1 MGGSGEMISLE
12 EKQQII
18 LRHYHDG
25 DSQRKIHRETGI
37 ARKTIRKY
45 IQKYEQA
52 KNELLKNSS
61 GCYRHLAQ
69 DIVDKPQYDTSKRKR
84 MKLTEELM
92 ARIEFYVKE
101 NETKRAEGKAKQQM
115 KKIDLYEE
123 LIKEGFDISY
133 PSVCNA
139 VRGLY
144 QKNKEAYIKQ
154 EYQLGDQ
161 CEFDWGD
168 VKLKIADKNRVLQMS
183 VMASAKGN
191 YRYAKLFYNQK
202 TESFLEAHSLFF
214 ENIQGTYH
222 TMVYDNMKVAVK
234 RFVGPTEKEP
244 TEALLKLSLYYGF
257 KFRFCNTCAGW
268 EKGHVERSVEY
279 VRRKAFSRRDEF
291 DSLEEAQEYLNNV
304 LNTLNQKSQAHKE
317 GKSALEI
324 LNEERPYLLP
334 VMPKYDAARIQEPR
348 VDKYS
353 TICVDNCH
361 YSVPDIYVGQ
371 FIFTKIYTSQIHC
384 YHNGERIAQHERK
397 YGNNEWSIK
406 IEHYLRTLKKKP
418 GALAGSTALQQA
430 QPELQKIYH
439 TYYTGK
445 EKEFIQLLELIGE
458 KGLSAVTNAITLLQ
472 RVSPIDINTEKIT
485 AICNR
490 STVPGSDKP
499 VKNITDIEIKSKD
512 ILKSYG
518 LLLIST
524 GEEFEEVSIA

>member
-1 MGGSGEMISLE
+1 MISLE

-25 DSQRKIHRETGI
+25 ESQRKIHKETGI
-37 ARKTIRKY
+37 SRKTIRKY
-45 IQKYEQA
+45 IKNYEQA
-52 KNELLKNSS
+52 KRELLENNS
-61 GCYRHLAQ
+61 GCHNDLAA
-69 DIVDKPQYDTSKRKR
+69 DIMDKPQYDSSKRKKV
-84 MKLTEELM
+84 KLTEELM

-115 KKIDLYEE
+115 KKIDIYEE

-168 VKLKIADKNRVLQMS
+168 VKLKIAGQNRVLQMS
-183 VMASAKGN
+183 VLASAKGN
-191 YRYAKLFYNQK
+191 YRYSKLFYNQK
-202 TESFLEAHSLFF
+202 TESFLEAHSQFF
-214 ENIQGTYH
+214 ENIQGVYH
-222 TMVYDNMKVAVK
+222 TMIYDNMKVAVK

-257 KFRFCNTCAGW
+257 KFRFCNICAGW

-279 VRRKAFSRRDEF
+279 IRRKAFSRRDEF
-291 DSLEEAQEYLNNV
+291 SSLEEAQEYLDSVVNS
-304 LNTLNQKSQAHKE
+304 LNQKSQAHKAD
-317 GKSALEI
+317 KSALEI

-334 VMPKYDAARIQEPR
+334 TMPQYDAARIQEPR

-361 YSVPDIYVGQ
+361 YSVPDIYVGE

-384 YHNGERIAQHERK
+384 YHNGEKIAQHERK
-397 YGNNEWSIK
+397 YGHNEWSIK
-406 IEHYLRTLKKKP
+406 IEHYLKTLKKKP

-439 TYYTGK
+439 SYYTGK

-458 KGLSAVTNAITLLQ
+458 KSLSAVTNAITLLQ
-472 RVSPIDINTEKIT
+472 RVSPTDISTEKIT

-490 STVPGSDKP
+490 STATEPNKS
-499 VKNITDIEIKSKD
+499 VKIITDIETKSRD

-518 LLLIST
+518 LLLISA
-524 GEEFEEVSIA
+524 GEEFKEVSIA